1 MRGQTISR
9 SAYVSIGLML
19 FALFFGAGNLI
30 FPASLGQNAGLNF
43 PEAIPGFLV
52 TGVGLPLLG
61 VMAIGYSG
69 SRDLQDLSSRV
80 HPVFGLKKKKIE
92 RQKKIIRLSERRYK
106 ELGLGQVLCIHKGRL
121 SCTN

>member
-1 MRGQTISR
+1 MRGRTISR

-43 PEAIPGFLV
+43 PEAILGFLV

-80 HPVFGLKKKKIE
+80 HPVFGLLFTILLYLT
-92 RQKKIIRLSERRYK
+92 IVPFFAIMSS
-106 ELGLGQVLCIHKGRL
+106 V
-121 SCTN
+121 